1 MKPTTRHKIAKPI
14 QANQKTK
21 EQYKTSEGWRKL
33 SRVNRAGRW
42 AKMLIWT
49 RSNHKREKL

>member
-21 EQYKTSEGWRKL
+21 EQYKTSEG
-33 SRVNRAGRW
+33 
-42 AKMLIWT
+42 
-49 RSNHKREKL
+49 